1 MTTDKNGPPRPRLL
15 TRWIGLP
22 DLWGYA
28 AAVRQHLRER
38 GWRAADVAAL
48 GALREAYRVGSAH
61 TVIAAAG
68 VLGELVA
75 DLARGD
81 FRKDGRTAMEALC
94 AAVGGDLLAVRR
106 ALDERAA
113 ALYREAV
120 DWRIADGVL
129 ADVEVAELKACAE
142 ELGLDEP
149 TAASLYG
156 ASVNVLFNSTVEGM
170 LEDGQLSPE
179 EDERLT
185 AMLSGLK
192 VNALF
197 EDETIRILDDARR
210 GWAIN
215 NAPLPEIPAPVH
227 LQRGEK
233 AYAVVRAEAWEER
246 SRVSRVS
253 YAGPALNLRVVQGVY
268 LRAGTYA
275 VGGQREAYEHLIGQG
290 DLIVTSKRLIFVG
303 PNKSISP
310 RLDSIL
316 QIDPYIDGVRI
327 TRATGKPV
335 LYRFETREPWF
346 GAILS
351 RARQDF

>member
-1 MTTDKNGPPRPRLL
+1 MTTEKDSPLRPRLL
-15 TRWIGLP
+15 TRLIGLP
-22 DLWGYA
+22 DPQGYA
-28 AAVRQHLRER
+28 AAMRQHLWKR
-38 GWRAADVAAL
+38 GWRAADAAAL
-48 GALREAYRVGSAH
+48 RALRDTYRVGSAH
-61 TVIAAAG
+61 AKTAAAR

-81 FRKDGRTAMEALC
+81 FRKGGRAELQTLCEALSGDIL
-94 AAVGGDLLAVRR
+94 AARR
-106 ALDERAA
+106 ALDDRAA

-142 ELGLDEP
+142 DLGLDEP

-156 ASVNVLFNSTVEGM
+156 ASVNVLFNSTVAGM

-179 EDERLT
+179 EDARLT
-185 AMLSGLK
+185 SMLSGLK

-197 EDETIRILDDARR
+197 EHETIMILDDARR

-275 VGGQREAYEHLIGQG
+275 VGGQREAYEYLIGQG
-290 DLIVTSKRLIFVG
+290 DLIVTNKRLIFVG
-303 PNKSISP
+303 ANKSISP

-316 QIDPYIDGVRI
+316 QIDPYIDGVRV